1 MPEDLVEEKKALDLS
16 EEIPSVEG
24 VETDEELI
32 LARDITK
39 SLLKTIKAFRFY
51 PPDHPSL
58 KGFQQQ
64 LPKKFQFFLNKYNS
78 FGFQIEEFTFSYR
91 GKALYENRDVK
102 TSLAF
107 LFYRDG
113 VRELRFI
120 KGLEE
125 WEIEG
130 LIDIIIRCENINQME
145 DDVVTLMWGKDF
157 PHISY
162 LATDDFL
169 QDSPALIPGNIEL
182 FRRGLV
188 FEPIGHAVEVDF
200 LEDEFGEGADLDQA
214 LSKLIEEIQSFVSN
228 RSAYSLNPD
237 ETERLRREVEG
248 EIEPTSVFNLVDILL
263 DILAWEKDPEPYQ
276 MALNILGKILDAMLT
291 IGNFQRGADLL
302 KRLYI
307 FLKTYKLQDWQI
319 ELVRKLIV
327 EAGEDPRIERIGK
340 VLEQKEGV
348 RLEDVHNFLVLLQ
361 RNAITP
367 LVKILGERTK
377 SKTRRMLCDALSEIG
392 KNAVDMLTPYLD
404 DPKWYLVRNIVYIL
418 GRIGK
423 EESVPYIQK
432 AFYHEEPRVR
442 REAIQALGLIGGP
455 KAAGLLSKA
464 LKDGD
469 VRVRSM
475 AATSLG
481 KAGKKAGLGPLLEVV
496 QSKEFQRKGPT
507 EIKAFFKAV
516 GLLGDSRESILV
528 LQQLLERKSWFVRGK
543 VDEILT
549 GAANALAMIGTPE
562 AKAILDGG
570 KHSKDEAIREA
581 CLQALKRIPTKESVV

>member
-1 MPEDLVEEKKALDLS
+1 MTEDLVEEKKALDLS

-24 VETDEELI
+24 VEADEELI
-32 LARDITK
+32 LARDLTK

-64 LPKKFQFFLNKYNS
+64 LPKKFQFFLNKHNS
-78 FGFQIEEFTFSYR
+78 FAFQIGEFTFTYK
-91 GKALYENRDVK
+91 GKALYENRDVR

-145 DDVVTLMWGKDF
+145 DDMVTLMWGKDL

-169 QDSPALIPGNIEL
+169 HDSPALIPGNIEQ

-188 FEPIGHAVEVDF
+188 FEPVGHTAEVDF
-200 LEDEFGEGADLDQA
+200 LEDEFNEIADLDQA

-228 RSAYSLNPD
+228 RSVYSLNPD
-237 ETERLRREVEG
+237 ETERLRKEVEG
-248 EIEPTSVFNLVDILL
+248 EIELTSVFNLVDTLL
-263 DILAWEKDPEPYQ
+263 DVLAWEKEPEPYQ
-276 MALNILGKILDAMLT
+276 NSVNILGKILDAMLT

-302 KRLYI
+302 KRLYLC
-307 FLKTYKLQDWQI
+307 LKAYRLRDWQMEMI
-319 ELVRKLIV
+319 RKLIV
-327 EAGEDPRIERIGK
+327 EAGDDLRIERIGK
-340 VLEQKEGV
+340 VLEQEGKV
-348 RLEDVHNFLVLLQ
+348 RLEDVYNFLVLLQ
-361 RNAITP
+361 RNAIKP
-367 LVKILGERTK
+367 LIKLLGESTK
-377 SKTRRMLCDALSEIG
+377 TKARRKLCDVLSQIG
-392 KNAVDMLTPYLD
+392 KDAIDMFIPFLD
-404 DPKWYLVRNIVYIL
+404 DPRWYLVRNIIYIF

-423 EESVPYIQK
+423 EESVPHIQK
-432 AFYHEEPRVR
+432 AFYHKEPQVR
-442 REAIQALGLIGGP
+442 REAVQALGLIGGP
-455 KAAGLLSKA
+455 KAAELLSNS

-475 AATSLG
+475 AAISLG
-481 KAGKKAGLGPLLEVV
+481 KVGKKAGLGPLLEVV
-496 QSKEFQRKGPT
+496 QSKEFQRKGPA
-507 EIKAFFKAV
+507 EIKAFFNAV
-516 GLLGDSRESILV
+516 GMLGDSKDSILV
-528 LQQLLERKSWFVRGK
+528 LQQLLERKNWIARGK
-543 VDEILT
+543 VDEILI
-549 GAANALAMIGTPE
+549 GAANALAMIGTRE
-562 AKAILDGG
+562 AKAILDAG
-570 KHSKDEAIREA
+570 KDSKDEAIRDA
-581 CLQALKRIPTKESVV
+581 CFQALKRIPAKESVV

>member
-1 MPEDLVEEKKALDLS
+1 MTEDLVEEKKALDLS

-24 VETDEELI
+24 VEADEELI
-32 LARDITK
+32 LARDLTK

-64 LPKKFQFFLNKYNS
+64 LPKKFQFFLNKHNS
-78 FGFQIEEFTFSYR
+78 FAFQIGEFTFTYK
-91 GKALYENRDVK
+91 GKALYENRDVRA
-102 TSLAF
+102 SLAF

-145 DDVVTLMWGKDF
+145 DDMVTLMWGKDF

-169 QDSPALIPGNIEL
+169 HDSPALIPGNIEQ

-188 FEPIGHAVEVDF
+188 FEPVGHTAEVDF
-200 LEDEFGEGADLDQA
+200 LEDEFNEIADLDQA

-228 RSAYSLNPD
+228 RSVYSLNPD
-237 ETERLRREVEG
+237 ETERLRKEVEG
-248 EIEPTSVFNLVDILL
+248 EIELTSVFNLVDTLL
-263 DILAWEKDPEPYQ
+263 DVLAWEKEPEPYQ
-276 MALNILGKILDAMLT
+276 NSVNILGKILDAMLT

-302 KRLYI
+302 KRLYLC
-307 FLKTYKLQDWQI
+307 LKAYRLRDWQMEMI
-319 ELVRKLIV
+319 RKLIV
-327 EAGEDPRIERIGK
+327 EAGDDLRIERIGK
-340 VLEQKEGV
+340 VLEQEGRV

-361 RNAITP
+361 RNAIKP
-367 LVKILGERTK
+367 LIKLLGESTK
-377 SKTRRMLCDALSEIG
+377 TKARRKLCDVLSQIG
-392 KNAVDMLTPYLD
+392 KDAIDMFIPFLD
-404 DPKWYLVRNIVYIL
+404 DPRWYLVRNIIYIF

-423 EESVPYIQK
+423 EESVPHIQK
-432 AFYHEEPRVR
+432 AFYHKEPQVR
-442 REAIQALGLIGGP
+442 REAVQALGLIGGP
-455 KAAGLLSKA
+455 KAAELLSNS

-475 AATSLG
+475 AAISLG
-481 KAGKKAGLGPLLEVV
+481 KVGKKAGLGPLLEVV
-496 QSKEFQRKGPT
+496 QSKEFQRKGPA
-507 EIKAFFKAV
+507 EIKAFFNAV
-516 GLLGDSRESILV
+516 GMLGDSKDSILV
-528 LQQLLERKSWFVRGK
+528 LQQLLERKNWIARGK
-543 VDEILT
+543 VDEILI
-549 GAANALAMIGTPE
+549 GAANALAMIGTRE
-562 AKAILDGG
+562 AKAILDAG
-570 KHSKDEAIREA
+570 KDSKDEAIRDA
-581 CLQALKRIPTKESVV
+581 CFQALKRIPAKESVV

>member
-32 LARDITK
+32 LARDLTK

-64 LPKKFQFFLNKYNS
+64 LPKKFQFFLNKHNS
-78 FGFQIEEFTFSYR
+78 FGFQIGEFTFSYK

-169 QDSPALIPGNIEL
+169 QDSPALIPGNIEQ

-188 FEPIGHAVEVDF
+188 FEPVGHTVEVDF
-200 LEDEFGEGADLDQA
+200 LEDEFDKIADLDQS

-228 RSAYSLNPD
+228 RSVYSLNPD
-237 ETERLRREVEG
+237 ETERLRKEVEG
-248 EIEPTSVFNLVDILL
+248 EIGPTSVFNLVDTLL
-263 DILAWEKDPEPYQ
+263 DLLAWEKETEPYQ
-276 MALNILGKILDAMLT
+276 NSLDILGKILDAMLT

-307 FLKTYKLQDWQI
+307 FLKTYKLEDWQMEMI
-319 ELVRKLIV
+319 RKLIV
-327 EAGEDPRIERIGK
+327 EAGNDLRVERIGK
-340 VLEQKEGV
+340 VLEQEEGV
-348 RLEDVHNFLVLLQ
+348 QLEDIHDFLVLLQ
-361 RNAITP
+361 RNAIKP
-367 LVKILGERTK
+367 LIKLLGEGTK
-377 SKTRRMLCDALSEIG
+377 SKARRMLCDALSEIG
-392 KNAVDMLTPYLD
+392 KDAIDMFIPFLD
-404 DPKWYLVRNIVYIL
+404 DPRWYLVRNIIYIL

-423 EESVPYIQK
+423 EESVPHIQK
-432 AFYHEEPRVR
+432 AFNHEEPQVR
-442 REAIQALGLIGGP
+442 REAVQALGLIGGP
-455 KAAGLLSKA
+455 KAAGLLSKS
-464 LKDGD
+464 LKDED

-475 AATSLG
+475 AAISLG
-481 KAGKKAGLGPLLEVV
+481 KVGKKAGLGPLLEVV
-496 QSKEFQRKGPT
+496 QSKEFQRKVPV
-507 EIKAFFKAV
+507 EIKAFFNAV
-516 GLLGDSRESILV
+516 GMLGDSRESILV
-528 LQQLLERKSWFVRGK
+528 LQQLLERKSWMGRGK
-543 VDEILT
+543 VGEILI
-549 GAANALAMIGTPE
+549 GAANALAMIGTRE
-562 AKAILDGG
+562 AKAILDAG
-570 KHSKDEAIREA
+570 KDSKDEAIREA
-581 CLQALKRIPTKESVV
+581 CRQALKRTPTKESIA

>member
-1 MPEDLVEEKKALDLS
+1 MPEDLVEEKKDLDLS

-32 LARDITK
+32 LARDLTK

-58 KGFQQQ
+58 KVFQQQ
-64 LPKKFQFFLNKYNS
+64 LPKKFQFFLNQHNA
-78 FGFQIEEFTFSYR
+78 FAFQIGEFTLSYK
-91 GKALYENRDVK
+91 GKVLYENRDVK

-107 LFYRDG
+107 LLYRDG
-113 VRELRFI
+113 VRELRFM

-130 LIDIIIRCENINQME
+130 LIDIIIWCEHINQME

-157 PHISY
+157 PHIGYS
-162 LATDDFL
+162 ATDDFL
-169 QDSPALIPGNIEL
+169 QDSAPLIPGNIEQ

-188 FEPIGHAVEVDF
+188 FEPIGHTVEVDF
-200 LEDEFGEGADLDQA
+200 LEDEFDEIADLDQA
-214 LSKLIEEIQSFVSN
+214 LSKLIEEAQSFVSN

-237 ETERLRREVEG
+237 ETEGLRREVEG
-248 EIEPTSVFNLVDILL
+248 EIGPTSVFNVADTLF
-263 DILAWEKDPEPYQ
+263 DILAWENDPEPYQ
-276 MALNILGKILDAMLT
+276 NSLNILGKILDAMLT
-291 IGNFQRGADLL
+291 IGHFQRGTALL

-319 ELVRKLIV
+319 ELVKKLIV
-327 EAGEDPRIERIGK
+327 EAGEDSRIERIGK
-340 VLEQKEGV
+340 ILEQKEGV
-348 RLEDVHNFLVLLQ
+348 RLEEVYHFLILLQ

-367 LVKILGERTK
+367 LIKILGERTK
-377 SKTRRMLCDALSEIG
+377 PKTRRMLCDALSEIG
-392 KNAVDMLTPYLD
+392 KNAVDMFTPYLD
-404 DPKWYLVRNIVYIL
+404 DPRWYLVRNIVYIL
-418 GRIGK
+418 GRVGK

-432 AFYHEEPRVR
+432 ACDHEDPRVR
-442 REAIQALGLIGGP
+442 REAVQALGLIGGS
-455 KAAGLLSKA
+455 KAAGLLPKA

-481 KAGKKAGLGPLLEVV
+481 KAGKKAGLGPLLEVI
-496 QSKEFQRKGPT
+496 QSKEFQRKGSA
-507 EIKAFFKAV
+507 EIKAFFNAV
-516 GLLGDSRESILV
+516 GMLGDSRESILV
-528 LQQLLERKSWFVRGK
+528 LQQLLERKTWFVRGK
-543 VDEILT
+543 VDEIRI

-570 KHSKDEAIREA
+570 KDSKDEAIREA
-581 CLQALKRIPTKESVV
+581 CLQASKRIPTKEPVV

>member
-1 MPEDLVEEKKALDLS
+1 MTEDLVEEKKALDLS

-24 VETDEELI
+24 VEADEELI
-32 LARDITK
+32 LARDLTK

-64 LPKKFQFFLNKYNS
+64 LPKKFQFFLNKHNS
-78 FGFQIEEFTFSYR
+78 FAFQIGEFTFTYK
-91 GKALYENRDVK
+91 GKTLYENRDVR

-145 DDVVTLMWGKDF
+145 DDMVTLMWGKDF

-169 QDSPALIPGNIEL
+169 HDSPALIPGNIEQ

-188 FEPIGHAVEVDF
+188 FEPVGHTAEVDF
-200 LEDEFGEGADLDQA
+200 LEDEFNEIADLDQA

-228 RSAYSLNPD
+228 RSVYSLNPD
-237 ETERLRREVEG
+237 ETERLRKEVEG
-248 EIEPTSVFNLVDILL
+248 EIELTSVFNLVDTLL
-263 DILAWEKDPEPYQ
+263 DVLAWEKEPEPYQ
-276 MALNILGKILDAMLT
+276 NSVNILGKILDAMLT

-302 KRLYI
+302 KRLYLC
-307 FLKTYKLQDWQI
+307 LKAYRLRDWQMEMI
-319 ELVRKLIV
+319 RKLIV
-327 EAGEDPRIERIGK
+327 EAGDDLRIERIGK
-340 VLEQKEGV
+340 VLEQEGKV
-348 RLEDVHNFLVLLQ
+348 RLEDVYNFLVLLQ
-361 RNAITP
+361 RNAIKP
-367 LVKILGERTK
+367 LIKLLGESTK
-377 SKTRRMLCDALSEIG
+377 TKARRKLCDVLSQIG
-392 KNAVDMLTPYLD
+392 KDAIDMFIPFLD
-404 DPKWYLVRNIVYIL
+404 DPRWYLVRNIIYIF

-423 EESVPYIQK
+423 EESVPHIQK
-432 AFYHEEPRVR
+432 AFYHKEPQVR
-442 REAIQALGLIGGP
+442 REAVQALGLIGGP
-455 KAAGLLSKA
+455 KAAELLSNS

-475 AATSLG
+475 AAISLG
-481 KAGKKAGLGPLLEVV
+481 KVGKKAGLGPLLEVV
-496 QSKEFQRKGPT
+496 QSKEFQRKGPA
-507 EIKAFFKAV
+507 EIKAFFNAV
-516 GLLGDSRESILV
+516 GMLGDSKDSILV
-528 LQQLLERKSWFVRGK
+528 LQQLLERKNWIARGK
-543 VDEILT
+543 VDEILI
-549 GAANALAMIGTPE
+549 GAANALAMIGTRE
-562 AKAILDGG
+562 AKAILDAG
-570 KHSKDEAIREA
+570 KDSKDEAIRDA
-581 CLQALKRIPTKESVV
+581 CFQALKRIPAKESVV